1 MNLRGAVVVVT
12 GASSG
17 IGEATARAL
26 AQRGSTVVVVARR
39 LDRLRDLAARIEED
53 GGVAL
58 PVRCDV
64 ERASDIEALARTVD
78 ERLGRCD
85 ALVNNAGIP
94 GGGRLEDA
102 SVEQI
107 ERVVRVNLLGVI
119 LATRAFAPMMR
130 RRGGGQMVNVASL
143 AGRFAVPGA
152 SVYAA
157 TKYGVVG
164 FTESLIELRDAGITA
179 TAILPGFVPTEAFSG
194 RGPRPFRV
202 TVDQV
207 VAAIV
212 RAIARGT
219 PGEIWLPA
227 WTRPLEV
234 FRVATPGL
242 YRRVADASARRSELQ
257 GRPPPR

>member
-1 MNLRGAVVVVT
+1 VSDVNLRGAVVVVT

-26 AQRGSTVVVVARR
+26 ARRGSTVVVAARR
-39 LDRLRDLAARIEED
+39 FERLQELTARIDDE
-53 GGVAL
+53 GGVAV

-64 ERASDIEALARTVD
+64 ARASDLEALARTVD
-78 ERLGRCD
+78 DRLGRCD
-85 ALVNNAGIP
+85 ALVNNAGVP
-94 GGGRLEDA
+94 GGGRFEDA

-107 ERVVRVNLLGVI
+107 ERVVRVNLLGVM
-119 LATRAFAPMMR
+119 LATRAFVPLMR
-130 RRGGGQMVNVASL
+130 RRGRGHIVNVASL

-164 FTESLIELRDAGITA
+164 FTESLIELRGAGITV

-202 TVDQV
+202 GVDQV
-207 VAAIV
+207 AAAIV
-212 RAIARGT
+212 GSIAQGRA
-219 PGEIWLPA
+219 GEIWLPA

-234 FRVATPGL
+234 FRVATPRL
-242 YRRVADASARRSELQ
+242 YRRIAEVSARGSEL
-257 GRPPPR
+257 